1 MVKFKALYQEGLDYQ
16 DFLAER
22 SPIIITSLRL
32 ENGVKNCL
40 AKLNTQY
47 ASLLEVEDTLRKL
60 EGSKEKTNNNV
71 RNKMVS

>member
-22 SPIIITSLRL
+22 SPIIITF
-32 ENGVKNCL
+32 ENGVKNCWPRRGKY
-40 AKLNTQY
+40 AVRFATRGGRHPTQ
-47 ASLLEVEDTLRKL
+47 AL

-71 RNKMVS
+71 RNNMVS

>member
-22 SPIIITSLRL
+22 SPIIITF

-47 ASLLEVEDTLRKL
+47 ASLLEVEDTLRKP
-60 EGSKEKTNNNV
+60 
-71 RNKMVS
+71 

>member
-22 SPIIITSLRL
+22 SPIIITF